1 MTTFERLKN
10 VCNSVFE
17 GEIDTSN
24 VAMESDLREDIG
36 INSIGVL
43 YMAMALEEEF
53 NIKFTNEDFTDIK
66 TVSDVIAIIEK
77 KAKK

>member
-10 VCNSVFE
+10 VCDSVFE

-24 VAMESDLREDIG
+24 VTMESDLRDDIG

-53 NIKFTNEDFTDIK
+53 GIKFTNDDFADIK
-66 TVSDVIAIIEK
+66 TVSDVVAIIEK

>member
-10 VCNSVFE
+10 VCDSVFE
-17 GEIDTSN
+17 GEIDTAN
-24 VAMESDLREDIG
+24 VTMESNLRDDIG

-53 NIKFTNEDFTDIK
+53 DIKFTNDDFVDIA
-66 TVSDVIAIIEK
+66 TVSDVVAIIEK

>member
-10 VCNSVFE
+10 VCDSVFE

-24 VAMESDLREDIG
+24 VTMESDLRDDIG

-53 NIKFTNEDFTDIK
+53 SIKFTNDDFADIK
-66 TVSDVIAIIEK
+66 TVSDVVAIIEK

>member
-10 VCNSVFE
+10 VCDSVFE
-17 GEIDTSN
+17 GEIDTTN
-24 VAMESDLREDIG
+24 VTMESNLRDDIG

-53 NIKFTNEDFTDIK
+53 DIKFTNDDFVDIA
-66 TVSDVIAIIEK
+66 TVSDVVAIIEK

>member
-10 VCNSVFE
+10 VCESVFE
-17 GEIDTSN
+17 GEIDTTNITVESN
-24 VAMESDLREDIG
+24 LRDDIG

-53 NIKFTNEDFTDIK
+53 DIKFTNDDFAYIT
-66 TVSDVIAIIEK
+66 TVSDVVAIIEK

>member
-10 VCNSVFE
+10 VCDSVFE
-17 GEIDTSN
+17 GEIDTTNITLESN
-24 VAMESDLREDIG
+24 LRDDIG

-53 NIKFTNEDFTDIK
+53 DIKFTNDDFAYIT
-66 TVSDVIAIIEK
+66 TVSDVVAIIEK